1 MARVRKAAPTLESIF
16 FATSE
21 QKVLRLLASEPTTP
35 FAPRVISSRLKGV
48 RGLGG
53 TDGISKILLVLEE
66 LGLVDFVDNRRAVR
80 IRDDNATVHTV
91 KRFAAICD
99 LETLRALLEP
109 VSTKGVLFGSR
120 AAGHGRSDSDYDL
133 FVVTGVPDQ
142 VRDIA
147 SGHPLGKSIAIQAWT
162 PENYGDIDSQD
173 PRLARKLEQGIVL
186 WGSSW

>member
-1 MARVRKAAPTLESIF
+1 MVRVRKMIPTLESIF

-21 QKVLRLLASEPTTP
+21 QKVLRLLVSEPTTA

-53 TDGISKILLVLEE
+53 TDGISKILHVLEE
-66 LGLVDFVDNRRAVR
+66 LKLVDFVDNRRSAR
-80 IRDDNATVHTV
+80 IRDDNATVHTL
-91 KRFAAICD
+91 KRFAAICN

-109 VSTKGVLFGSR
+109 VSSKGVLYGNR
-120 AAGHGRSDSDYDL
+120 ATGHAQSDSDYEL
-133 FVVTGVPDQ
+133 FVVTDLPDQ
-142 VRDIA
+142 VREMAA
-147 SGHPLGKSIAIQAWT
+147 SHPLGKSVMIEAWT
-162 PENYGDIDSQD
+162 SDKYGDIDNQN